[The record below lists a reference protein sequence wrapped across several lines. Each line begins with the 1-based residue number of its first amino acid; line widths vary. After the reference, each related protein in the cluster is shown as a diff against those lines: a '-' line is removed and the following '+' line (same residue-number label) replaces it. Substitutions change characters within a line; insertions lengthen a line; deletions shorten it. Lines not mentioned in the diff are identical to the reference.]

1 LSDRAV
7 RCVARERTW
16 RSGRKAVER
25 VPLEPVDRLSDS
37 STDRGNQRTHSVI
50 AFGAS
55 FTHISRSTGE
65 LFVQIWRGF
74 GEPVR
79 KCYRFISL
87 GGPDLV
93 PPLLENSE

>member
-1 LSDRAV
+1 M
-7 RCVARERTW
+7 
-16 RSGRKAVER
+16 
-25 VPLEPVDRLSDS
+25 
-37 STDRGNQRTHSVI
+37 HSVI
-50 AFGAS
+50 AFGAR
-55 FTHISRSTGE
+55 FTHISRSTSE

-87 GGPDLV
+87 GGPDPV